1 MDRDNARDTR
11 SPSNRDVRLRRR
23 TGLGGALVTGRALRR
38 RSLNA
43 LCVRA
48 RHVDRHR
55 QSSFAPWSR
64 ASSIP
69 HHPSRGYAGRSR
81 SRDRSVVHTAR
92 RRHRARI
99 HADDATNARHNFY
112 FPASIIQSTA
122 SSLARSSLARD
133 RSRDHH
139 RERPRA
145 SARAHSVVRP
155 FIRGRSPTTH
165 PLRTGTAVNDGQR
178 AARDARRGGR
188 RSRRHGRA
196 DDGGSHG
203 EPVHREGRQ
212 TRRLVRA
219 LRVARR
225 GERTRGD
232 IHES

>member
-64 ASSIP
+64 ASIIP

-112 FPASIIQSTA
+112 FPASIHPSFRVVARAIVA
-122 SSLARSSLARD
+122 RARSP
-133 RSRDHH
+133 SRPPPAD
-139 RERPRA
+139 PA
-145 SARAHSVVRP
+145 LPRAHSVVRP
-155 FIRGRSPTTH
+155 SALVRSS
-165 PLRTGTAVNDGQR
+165 
-178 AARDARRGGR
+178 RDAPA
-188 RSRRHGRA
+188 SDRHRC
-196 DDGGSHG
+196 
-203 EPVHREGRQ
+203 
-212 TRRLVRA
+212 
-219 LRVARR
+219 
-225 GERTRGD
+225 
-232 IHES
+232 